1 MKSLL
6 PEYFPESSLVD
17 EESSREKCEEEK
29 RDSSEDASMAK
40 EAGEFICENMKPPKS
55 DDAEIKL
62 IRIQGIEPKLEIP
75 FSWVAN
81 NLMNPDFFLHICVC
95 LKVPRFNNVSR

>member
-1 MKSLL
+1 M
-6 PEYFPESSLVD
+6 VD
-17 EESSREKCEEEK
+17 EDSSREKGEEEK

-40 EAGEFICENMKPPKS
+40 VTDEILCENTKSHES

-81 NLMNPDFFLHICVC
+81 NLMNPDYFVHICVC
-95 LKVPRFNNVSR
+95 LKVRRQRPY